1 MNILPVIAILT
12 LTSGL
17 LLLAFWYLQKQKFR
31 ILNGQIIYKDTNQ
44 TPGTVLFAKSIAL
57 SGKPDYL
64 IKDQNMIFPVEIKT
78 GRAPGEPYENHVMQL
93 MAYCLLVEENYGVR
107 PVGGFLKY
115 PGKEFKI
122 AYTDEARSSIREL
135 VGEMLLLKHSG
146 KELHCNHPEH
156 NLNSGLPK

>member
-1 MNILPVIAILT
+1 MNILPYFAASALIL
-12 LTSGL
+12 GL
-17 LLLAFWYLQKQKFR
+17 ILLFFWYLQNQKFG
-31 ILNGQIIYKDTNQ
+31 ILNKKIIYKDTDQ
-44 TPGTVLFAKSIAL
+44 APGQILFAKSLAL

-64 IKDQNMIFPVEIKT
+64 IKENNMIFPVEIKT
-78 GRAPGEPYENHVMQL
+78 SRAPLEPYENHIMQL

-122 AYTDEARSSIREL
+122 AYTDEARESLKDL

-156 NLNSGLPK
+156 NR